1 MISTLHTLYSTSLLS
16 LQILMSVKQERMSV
30 MTMQHAVTQRGVMS
44 VPATQDM
51 VAMEY
56 LAQVYNII
64 LHAILI
70 VLCSK
75 SVCLMRSFYNW

>member
-1 MISTLHTLYSTSLLS
+1 
-16 LQILMSVKQERMSV
+16 MSVKQELMSV
-30 MTMQHAVTQRGVMS
+30 MTMQHAVTQREVMS

-56 LAQVYNII
+56 LAQVYI

-70 VLCSK
+70 VLRSK
-75 SVCLMRSFYNW
+75 SVSLMRSFDCFSMICIIICMY

>member
-1 MISTLHTLYSTSLLS
+1 MISIHCALIHS
-16 LQILMSVKQERMSV
+16 LQILMSVKQELMSV

-56 LAQVYNII
+56 LAQVYCMQY
-64 LHAILI
+64 LLF
-70 VLCSK
+70 
-75 SVCLMRSFYNW
+75 SVPNRFA